1 MIPTF
6 YQIKLGN
13 TTAYARSHANAVQ
26 FQNELY
32 QRTKKT
38 AAQIKPIKKSQIP
51 IQDWDLVNELNDNKV
66 QISLRYL

>member
-13 TTAYARSHANAVQ
+13 TIAYARSHTNAVQ

-32 QRTKKT
+32 QRIKKT
-38 AAQIKPIKKSQIP
+38 AQIKPIKKSQIP

-66 QISLRYL
+66 QISFRCF

>member
-1 MIPTF
+1 MNPQL

-13 TTAYARSHANAVQ
+13 TIAYSRSHNDAVQ

-32 QRTKKT
+32 HKTKKT
-38 AAQIKPIKKSQIP
+38 AQIKPIKKSQIP

>member
-1 MIPTF
+1 MNPQL

-13 TTAYARSHANAVQ
+13 TTAYARSHNDAVQ

-38 AAQIKPIKKSQIP
+38 AQIKPIKKSQIP
-51 IQDWDLVNELNDNKV
+51 IQDWDLVNELNNPKI
-66 QISLRYL
+66 QISLRCF

>member
-1 MIPTF
+1 MNPQL

-13 TTAYARSHANAVQ
+13 TTAYARSHTNAVQ

-38 AAQIKPIKKSQIP
+38 AQIKSIKKSQIP

>member
-1 MIPTF
+1 MNPQL

-13 TTAYARSHANAVQ
+13 TTAYARSYTNAVQ

-32 QRTKKT
+32 HKTKKT
-38 AAQIKPIKKSQIP
+38 AQIKPIKKSQIS

>member
-1 MIPTF
+1 MNPQL

-13 TTAYARSHANAVQ
+13 TIAYARSHTNAVQ

-38 AAQIKPIKKSQIP
+38 AQIKPIKKSKIP
-51 IQDWDLVNELNDNKV
+51 IGDWEIVNELSDPKIE
-66 QISLRYL
+66 ISMRYE

>member
-1 MIPTF
+1 MNPQL

-13 TTAYARSHANAVQ
+13 TTAYARSHTNAVQ

-32 QRTKKT
+32 HKTKKT
-38 AAQIKPIKKSQIP
+38 AQIKPIRKSQIP
-51 IQDWDLVNELNDNKV
+51 IQDWDLVNELNDPKI